1 MENLRQKI
9 KMFSV
14 NQMCIYHTLLETFN
28 VIRYSSSETIKR
40 KWDHKI
46 ENKYLLRSDKGNN
59 LKIPEKPMK
68 KCTGFSYSGAKIFN
82 KLPCNIK
89 ETLNPCTYKA
99 LIKSWI
105 WENIPSY

>member
-1 MENLRQKI
+1 MG
-9 KMFSV
+9 
-14 NQMCIYHTLLETFN
+14 
-28 VIRYSSSETIKR
+28 
-40 KWDHKI
+40 KWHQKI

-59 LKIPEKPMK
+59 LKVPEKPMK
-68 KCTGFSYSGAKIFN
+68 KCIGFSYSGAKIFN
-82 KLPCNIK
+82 KLPCNSK